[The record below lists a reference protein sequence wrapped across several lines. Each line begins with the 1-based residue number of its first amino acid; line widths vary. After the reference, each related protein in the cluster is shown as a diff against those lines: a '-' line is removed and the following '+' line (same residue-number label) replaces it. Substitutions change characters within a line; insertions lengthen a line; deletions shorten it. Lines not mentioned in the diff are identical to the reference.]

1 MQALSSR
8 LKQLDD
14 GLAPLPD
21 SCDAMM
27 LSELDGYLAGVL
39 VCPEMIL
46 PSEWL
51 PGVWGGDEEDAA
63 PVFDSPRERETLF
76 GLVMQHYNAIV
87 RDLQGGAGRY
97 GPIFDVDPRHDDVLW
112 EFWIG
117 GFEQAMALRPESW
130 LTVVESGDE
139 DAASALLG

>member
-1 MQALSSR
+1 MQALSPR

-14 GLAPLPD
+14 RLAALPD

-51 PGVWGGDEEDAA
+51 PGVWGGDEEDVA
-63 PVFDSPRERETLF
+63 PVFDRPFAVWLLT
-76 GLVMQHYNAIV
+76 
-87 RDLQGGAGRY
+87 
-97 GPIFDVDPRHDDVLW
+97 
-112 EFWIG
+112 EF
-117 GFEQAMALRPESW
+117 
-130 LTVVESGDE
+130 E
-139 DAASALLG
+139 DITS